1 MAVKKLMLV
10 REMSVSSSIVKDEM
24 SVGTTIWSF
33 PCTFP
38 SQEVVMV
45 VSELHSPFVSVGCS
59 DPEVDPDVGETVVV
73 VSGVGP
79 VG

>member
-1 MAVKKLMLV
+1 MLV
-10 REMSVSSSIVKDEM
+10 RAISVSSLISKDEM

-38 SQEVVMV
+38 SQELVMV
-45 VSELHSPFVSVGCS
+45 VNELHSPFASVGSS
-59 DPEVDPDVGETVVV
+59 DPEVDPDVGEPAVV
-73 VSGVGP
+73 VSGVAP